1 MSLTLSSGHLDVGKP
16 APAPAAAAAQSFN
29 SGLLDAAFTS
39 APVTNNS
46 APAQGFQQDKFDE
59 AFGAPDSSPFGVPP
73 VTMVYRVAR

>member
-1 MSLTLSSGHLDVGKP
+1 MSSGHLD
-16 APAPAAAAAQSFN
+16 APAPAAATAQSFN

-46 APAQGFQQDKFDE
+46 GQGFQQDKFDE

-73 VTMVYRVAR
+73 VTMVYRVAH